1 MHNYLCI
8 NFFYSFYLIKK
19 SLMNLVILNKLF
31 KSLLLFKSHLNNLF
45 KFINIFLLV
54 IIFILENSKCY

>member
-1 MHNYLCI
+1 
-8 NFFYSFYLIKK
+8 
-19 SLMNLVILNKLF
+19 MNLVILNKLF